1 MWTHQLSVT
10 CSLTG
15 VSIHQPMPHIHQLN
29 LQLWQSPP
37 STAAAVCVCV
47 SVNYLMSQI
56 KSLALIPTDQH
67 LLCCR
72 ESLILKSFEVLN
84 VLKVQRAAQRLCWC
98 FTVVT
103 TRTTDFLFSVGW
115 ILTVSA
121 CVISPRI
128 KVKVGFTSETWS
140 VVSEKNPG
148 TKSPWTV
155 GSETPLLI
163 PVTFWLVRVRGY
175 GQLVRVRG

>member
-1 MWTHQLSVT
+1 MLHSRHHQNDRLS
-10 CSLTG
+10 
-15 VSIHQPMPHIHQLN
+15 
-29 LQLWQSPP
+29 LQ
-37 STAAAVCVCV
+37 
-47 SVNYLMSQI
+47 
-56 KSLALIPTDQH
+56 
-67 LLCCR
+67 CR
-72 ESLILKSFEVLN
+72 LK
-84 VLKVQRAAQRLCWC
+84 
-98 FTVVT
+98 
-103 TRTTDFLFSVGW
+103 
-115 ILTVSA
+115 TVSA